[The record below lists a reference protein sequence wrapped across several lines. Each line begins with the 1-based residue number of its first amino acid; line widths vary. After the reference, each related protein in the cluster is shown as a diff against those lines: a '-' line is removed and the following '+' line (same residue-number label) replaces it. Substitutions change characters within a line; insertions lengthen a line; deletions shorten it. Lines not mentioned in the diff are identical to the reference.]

1 MRIEHSKKFRQLVPA
16 RCRFCDRQFFYRP
29 TGRPRLFCDDKC
41 RQADFRHTGY
51 LDPKRNERGQKTK
64 VNSKIS
70 KVDFTD
76 RPAVEILGRG
86 HRWNAAASIDNETL
100 KAIIEIEIDRV
111 EIGESDMPVVASQWK
126 PCTPSSP
133 IADDLS
139 IPAFLRRRPA
149 S

>member
-1 MRIEHSKKFRQLVPA
+1 MTSGGVFVRA
-16 RCRFCDRQFFYRP
+16 A
-29 TGRPRLFCDDKC
+29 T
-41 RQADFRHTGY
+41 QA
-51 LDPKRNERGQKTK
+51 TK
-64 VNSKIS
+64 Q
-70 KVDFTD
+70 
-76 RPAVEILGRG
+76 
-86 HRWNAAASIDNETL
+86 RWNAAASIDNETL